1 MKPHDSQ
8 TSAHFRILLCLLLVA
23 FCETAHGQFVTL
35 SVDTTTI
42 NLGVPAGG
50 TSSAQIHVTT
60 SSPATVSISSTSQSW
75 LSVSP
80 GGLQAVSSAAPLTL
94 TVTANLSGTNFAA
107 GTNIS
112 GTFAVSVFG
121 SSGTS
126 VGVTVN
132 VSVGAMSST
141 LSLSSLSPNS
151 ATAAGP
157 AFSFTVN
164 GSGFLVGSSV
174 LWNGSPLATS
184 YASANQLTA
193 SVPANLI
200 AAQGTSNITVQNPG
214 GAVSNAL
221 TFTINS
227 SALSLSGLSPNSAT
241 AGGPSFTLTVNGS
254 GFLIDSNVVWNG
266 TLLTTSYVNGNQL
279 VASVPAYLIA
289 SQGIANVAV
298 QNRGGATSSALAFSI
313 NAAASPL
320 TITTSPTLPSGAT
333 YVYYSQTL
341 NATGGIPPYQWLIS
355 SGYPCGLSLGSSTGI
370 LSGSPSVAGTCTFTV
385 SVSDSKTNGVPAFRN
400 FSIAID
406 ATPAPALTSISP
418 SSGAPGTSVG
428 VTLSGTNFIVPVAGL
443 YGSSVSAS
451 NPGIVVSNVNVV
463 NSTTITAT
471 LTIAANAA
479 LGTSGVRVNTYAGTS
494 NTATF
499 TVSPQPSGP
508 SLTNVSPNSATSGG
522 TSFTLTVNGAGF
534 LAGSSVLWNGSY
546 LSTIY
551 ISGNQ
556 LSSSVPANFIASPGS
571 AGITV
576 VNPGG
581 SVSNALT
588 FTINQ
593 QTSGTPTIT
602 SLSPNSTTPGGPAF
616 TLTVYGSG
624 FVNGAVVL
632 WNGSPLSTTFQ
643 GSTTQLTASVPASLA
658 VIAGTASIT
667 VVNPSGMSSNSIGFP
682 VTSINPLRISQI
694 ADGSGWKTLF
704 EIINLDQ
711 MAVNY
716 SVQFWDDNGNPLQL
730 PFVNGPAGSF
740 AGALAVGGTAFAE
753 TPGTASALTQGWA
766 NVASS
771 GRIGVLTIFRQS
783 VPGRPDS
790 EGTVTGVQSGN
801 RVFLPFDNTNGY
813 VTGVAVANTN
823 ATQTLLVS
831 MMFQTDS
838 GSTSTGSLPLPP
850 HAHMAF
856 VLTSMF
862 PGLAGLRGSIEFT
875 ASTPDIA
882 VVGLRF
888 SPTNSFTSLGV
899 FQ

>member
-1 MKPHDSQ
+1 M
-8 TSAHFRILLCLLLVA
+8 
-23 FCETAHGQFVTL
+23 
-35 SVDTTTI
+35 
-42 NLGVPAGG
+42 
-50 TSSAQIHVTT
+50 
-60 SSPATVSISSTSQSW
+60 
-75 LSVSP
+75 
-80 GGLQAVSSAAPLTL
+80 
-94 TVTANLSGTNFAA
+94 
-107 GTNIS
+107 
-112 GTFAVSVFG
+112 
-121 SSGTS
+121 
-126 VGVTVN
+126 TVN
-132 VSVGAMSST
+132 VSVGAVSST

-157 AFSFTVN
+157 AFSLTVN
-164 GSGFLVGSSV
+164 GSGFLGGSSV
-174 LWNGSPLATS
+174 LWNGSPLATN
-184 YASANQLTA
+184 YASATQLTA
-193 SVPANLI
+193 SVPANLLT
-200 AAQGTSNITVQNPG
+200 AQGTSNITVENPG
-214 GAVSNAL
+214 GVISNGL

-241 AGGPSFTLTVNGS
+241 AGGPSFTLTANGS
-254 GFLIDSNVVWNG
+254 GFLSDSNVVWNG
-266 TLLTTSYVNGNQL
+266 TPLTTSYVNGNQL
-279 VASVPAYLIA
+279 LASVPAYLIA

-298 QNRGGATSSALAFSI
+298 QNRGGATSNALTFSI
-313 NAAASPL
+313 NAAAPPV
-320 TITTSPTLPSGAT
+320 TITTPPTLPSGAT

-341 NATGGIPPYQWLIS
+341 NATGGTPPYQWQIS
-355 SGYPCGLSLGSSTGI
+355 SGNPCGLSLGSSTGI
-370 LSGSPSVAGTCTFTV
+370 LSGFPSVAGTCAFTV
-385 SVSDSKTNGVPAFRN
+385 SVYDSKANGVPATRT
-400 FSIAID
+400 FSIVIY
-406 ATPAPALTSISP
+406 ATPAPTLTSISP
-418 SSGAPGTSVG
+418 SSGAQGTTVG
-428 VTLSGTNFIVPVAGL
+428 VTLTGTNFIVPTSGL
-443 YGSSVSAS
+443 FGSTVSSS
-451 NPGIVVSNVNVV
+451 NPGIAVSNVTVV

-479 LGTSGVRVNTYAGTS
+479 LGTSGVTVNTYPGTS
-494 NTATF
+494 NAATF
-499 TVSPQPSGP
+499 TVSPQQSRPSI
-508 SLTNVSPNSATSGG
+508 TNVSPNSATSGG
-522 TSFTLTVNGAGF
+522 PPFTLTVNGAGF

-571 AGITV
+571 AS
-576 VNPGG
+576 NHGG
-581 SVSNALT
+581 AEPRRARFPDALT

-632 WNGSPLSTTFQ
+632 WNGSPLSTSFQ
-643 GSTTQLTASVPASLA
+643 GSTTQLTASVPANLA
-658 VIAGTASIT
+658 VTVGTASIT
-667 VVNPSGMSSNSIGFP
+667 VVNPSGMGSNSIGFP
-682 VTSINPLRISQI
+682 VTSISPLRIAQI

-711 MAVNY
+711 VSVDY

-730 PFVNGPAGSF
+730 PFVNSPAGSF

-753 TPGTASALTQGWA
+753 TPGTASALIQGWA

-838 GSTSTGSLPLPP
+838 GSMSTGSLPLPP
-850 HAHMAF
+850 QGHMAF

-862 PGLAGLRGSIEFT
+862 PALAGFRGSIEFT